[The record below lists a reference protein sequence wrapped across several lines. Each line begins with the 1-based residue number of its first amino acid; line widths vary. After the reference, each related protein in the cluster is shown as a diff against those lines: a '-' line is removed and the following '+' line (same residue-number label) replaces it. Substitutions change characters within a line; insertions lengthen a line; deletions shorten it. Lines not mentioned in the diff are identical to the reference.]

1 MNTLASLANA
11 ALLGTQRRPPT
22 WPALDGS
29 IGALLDR
36 IPRDSPER
44 ALLQAAGVLGTC
56 HLAGWLPAEAA
67 AAPPPAAEETT
78 EQETRVGLFAA
89 ILSDGPLRLQ
99 VEALQC
105 LADAGRHL
113 PHHVLPRALECGRR
127 SAALRPSLLGVL
139 GRRGA
144 WLAAQ
149 NEDWAYAAGTAG
161 PELPDDDAW
170 VHGSLDQRRL
180 YLSALRGRD
189 AARARELVAAALG
202 EEAARERAAWIGCLA
217 TGLTLDDQD
226 LLETAL
232 ADRSKE
238 VRQAAARLLAT
249 LSGSRYVDRMKQ
261 YLQPCLKAEKKLL
274 RGQVVTVEAPA
285 AFDPA
290 WKADGL
296 EAARPKGHHLGDRA
310 WWLYQLVRRAPLA
323 WWESQT
329 GMSPVELLAW
339 ARKSDWKDALLD
351 GWAEAQA
358 AQRRVEWAEA
368 FLNAPAAVHGPL
380 TVFDLLETL
389 PPSIRER
396 HFLRLL
402 VTASSISAINGVLD
416 GFLRGWPLDAP
427 TITPET
433 AAKVVKFVQH
443 RIPRSVARPDAQTR
457 AILVDLACVLPAAAF
472 DDFANG
478 WDSRQEHF
486 DSWSDAIARV
496 GTVLD
501 QRRQILQLKT

>member
-1 MNTLASLANA
+1 MNALASLANA

-22 WPALDGS
+22 WPALDGP

-36 IPRDSPER
+36 IPRDPPER
-44 ALLQAAGVLGTC
+44 ALLQTAAVLGTC
-56 HLAGWLPAEAA
+56 HLAGWLPAEVAA
-67 AAPPPAAEETT
+67 VPPPAADETT

-89 ILSDGPLRLQ
+89 ILSEGPLRLQ
-99 VEALQC
+99 AEAFQR

-113 PHHVLPRALECGRR
+113 PHRVLPQALECGRR
-127 SAALRPSLLGVL
+127 NTALRPSLRGVL
-139 GRRGA
+139 GRRGV

-149 NEDWAYAAGTAG
+149 NEDWAYAASTPG
-161 PELPDDDAW
+161 PELPDDDVW
-170 VHGSLDQRRL
+170 LHGSLDQRRL

-202 EEAARERAAWIGCLA
+202 EETARERAAWIECLV

-232 ADRSKE
+232 TDRSKE
-238 VRQAAARLLAT
+238 VRQTAARLLVS
-249 LSGSRYVDRMKQ
+249 LPGSRYADRMAQ
-261 YLQPCLKAEKKLL
+261 HLQSCLKAEKKLL
-274 RGQVVTVEAPA
+274 RGAVVTVEAPA
-285 AFDPA
+285 AFVPA

-296 EAARPKGHHLGDRA
+296 EANRPKGHRLGDRA
-310 WWLYQLVRRAPLA
+310 WWLYQLVRSAPLA

-368 FLNAPAAVHGPL
+368 FLNAPGPGHGPL
-380 TVFDLLETL
+380 NVFDLLETL
-389 PPSIRER
+389 PPPVREQ

-402 VTASSISAINGVLD
+402 VAASSIAAINGVLD

-427 TITPET
+427 PLTPET
-433 AAKVVKFVQH
+433 ATKVVKFLQQ
-443 RIPRSVARPDAQTR
+443 RALRGGARPDAQTR
-457 AILVDLACVLPAAAF
+457 AVLVELACVLPPAVF
-472 DDFANG
+472 DEFEEG
-478 WDSRQEHF
+478 WDSNLEHF
-486 DSWSDAIARV
+486 ALLMDAIARI
-496 GTVLD
+496 GIVLD